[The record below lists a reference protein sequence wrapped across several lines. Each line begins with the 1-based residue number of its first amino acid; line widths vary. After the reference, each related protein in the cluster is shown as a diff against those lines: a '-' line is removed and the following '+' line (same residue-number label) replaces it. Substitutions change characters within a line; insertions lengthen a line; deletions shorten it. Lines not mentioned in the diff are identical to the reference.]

1 MADLTI
7 KPQAGSSNKL
17 ILQDQQGGTVLETA
31 TSGATLGNSTQD
43 NITRLGTVTTGTLGS
58 SVAMPAGR
66 VLNISQQWLSS
77 DTAVFGTHGTSN
89 GQQWATFWT
98 VSYTPTQPS
107 VKVYAILHPWLRV
120 WANVT
125 TNNHINFRYTIAGS
139 NVSDGAGTNIG
150 QQSNGGTV
158 DGMIWGDWGANSS
171 SYWRHTTH
179 NMMFSLRGV
188 TTSGGTGAIT
198 YTLDCQNPNA
208 INGNCGWRMYGDS
221 LKEQTSM
228 IFMEV
233 EY

>member
-1 MADLTI
+1 MGNLII
-7 KPQAGSSNKL
+7 KGKGGAGNKL
-17 ILQDQQGGTVLETA
+17 IIQDQAGEAVLTTA
-31 TSGATLGNSTQD
+31 DSGATFSGGN
-43 NITRLGTVTTGTLGS
+43 IGTVTAGTINGGAIGS

-158 DGMIWGDWGANSS
+158 DGMIWGDWGANSA
-171 SYWRHTTH
+171 SYWRHSTH

>member
-1 MADLTI
+1 MGNLII
-7 KPQAGSSNKL
+7 KGKGGAGNKL
-17 ILQDQQGGTVLETA
+17 IIQDQAGAAVLTTA
-31 TSGATLGNSTQD
+31 DSGATFSGGN
-43 NITRLGTVTTGTLGS
+43 IGTVTAGTINGGSIGS

-158 DGMIWGDWGANSS
+158 DGMIWGDWGANSA
-171 SYWRHTTH
+171 SYWRHSTH